1 MFSSSQELLDTAKA
15 LSIFLI
21 SIFSC
26 FVLYY
31 LAMILRQA
39 FLVTKEMRDRL
50 KKIDEVAHAFK
61 EKIENSASYLLLISE
76 GIKKIV
82 EVVGD
87 RREKK
92 SRKKK
97 DEK

>member
-15 LSIFLI
+15 LSVFLI
-21 SIFSC
+21 SIFGC

-31 LAMILRQA
+31 LAMILRQT

-87 RREKK
+87 RKEKK
-92 SRKKK
+92 RGSKK
-97 DEK
+97 E